1 VKCPNCGATFKGGRG
16 RCPACGYRVQSQ
28 KLVRRCPECRARV
41 AEGAKTCLMCG
52 TPLEGGKSFVP
63 QVSLSMVPPAPLLG
77 AALAIVLLV
86 ALWLIKP
93 WRGIHLGTYYTPTAT
108 ATFTFTPT
116 STATPTVTP
125 TAPPTETPTPQV
137 TTYIVRTGDTL
148 SLIAGQFG
156 ITVDS
161 IMEVN
166 GLTDYTIQV
175 GQELLIP
182 VEVEEPTSSPAAAE
196 TPEAEA
202 TVQPAATRTYVVRS
216 GDSLSAI
223 AQRFGISQQALM
235 EANDI
240 TNPDAIR
247 EGQELVIPGPATSTE
262 TPGIGGPPTPTVS
275 NDFAY
280 PEPILLAPPD
290 GSEFREEDAEEPIL
304 LNWLSVGL
312 LGEDEWY
319 SVSVRYV
326 TDEEG
331 AAQET
336 VELTKA
342 TSYRVPV
349 ELRPSPEA
357 ESFLF
362 EWQVSVVRL
371 VETEVEGNPDIVPIG
386 RESETMAFYWY

>member
-1 VKCPNCGATFKGGRG
+1 
-16 RCPACGYRVQSQ
+16 
-28 KLVRRCPECRARV
+28 
-41 AEGAKTCLMCG
+41 
-52 TPLEGGKSFVP
+52 
-63 QVSLSMVPPAPLLG
+63 
-77 AALAIVLLV
+77 
-86 ALWLIKP
+86 
-93 WRGIHLGTYYTPTAT
+93 LGTYYTPTAT

-125 TAPPTETPTPQV
+125 TSPPTETPTPQV
-137 TTYIVRTGDTL
+137 TTYIVQANDTL
-148 SLIAGQFG
+148 SLIAGRFG
-156 ITVDS
+156 VTVDS

-182 VEVEEPTSSPAAAE
+182 VEAEEPASSPEAGE

-202 TVQPAATRTYVVRS
+202 TTQPAVTRTYVVQS
-216 GDSLSAI
+216 GDSLSAV
-223 AQRFGISQQALM
+223 AQRFGVSQQALM

-240 TNPDAIR
+240 TDPDAIR

-275 NDFAY
+275 NDLAY
-280 PEPILLAPPD
+280 PGPILLAPPD

-304 LNWLSVGL
+304 LNWLSLGL

-326 TDEEG
+326 TTEEG
-331 AAQET
+331 AAEEIT
-336 VELTKA
+336 ELTKA

-349 ELRPSPEA
+349 ELRPAPEA

-371 VETEVEGNPDIVPIG
+371 VETEMEDNPDIVPIG
-386 RESETMAFYWY
+386 RESETLTFYWY